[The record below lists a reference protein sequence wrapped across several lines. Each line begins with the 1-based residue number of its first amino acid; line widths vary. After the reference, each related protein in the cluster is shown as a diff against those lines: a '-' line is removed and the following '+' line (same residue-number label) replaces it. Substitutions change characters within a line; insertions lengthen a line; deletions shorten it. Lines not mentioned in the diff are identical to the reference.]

1 MAFSLTLRL
10 MLMGG
15 VSAACTASLYSAS
28 TKPETEPVFT
38 AEQITF
44 FEKNVRPVLAENC
57 YSCHEGHKAK
67 SGLMLNSRAGVMRG
81 TDYKKVIIPG
91 DPENSVLIKAIRHA
105 AGAEPMPSKKPQL
118 AANQID
124 ALVQWVKM
132 GAPWPKEAA
141 GDHHAA
147 WEDHWAFQKVT
158 KPPVPSVANPKLKA
172 ANPVDA
178 FVAAKLE
185 KAGLEFAPPADRAVL
200 GRRLYVT
207 LTGLPPSFEELQAFV
222 NDPSPNAPAKLIE
235 DLLNSP
241 HYGERWGRYWLDVA
255 RYSDTEGYQ
264 VGGKDYRFPYAF
276 TYRDW
281 VVDSLN
287 ADMPYDEFLKHQ
299 IAADRIAG
307 ADKGSKNLAALGFLT
322 VGDTFISNK
331 DLQTDDRID
340 VLTRGTLGL
349 TVTCAR
355 CHDHKFDPIP
365 TKDYYAIYGVF
376 SSSEIPEDLPVIGK
390 ASSEVEYAAYQSEV
404 SKVEEKM
411 NVFRKEVFEDMRK
424 ADRMREYLAFAQQ
437 SVKEDINGEVFRGKA
452 GQLKLRDR
460 VASRWREFVK
470 RHTATSKPH
479 AVMVAW
485 KEFSSL
491 PKEGF
496 EQASV
501 SLKDKLTQ
509 PGSAVNPV
517 VRNELAKRPAPKSMD
532 DVLGLYAD
540 VFVTCLTGK
549 EPDNADWQAVR
560 SVLLEPQSPMAVPVD
575 QVDQFFTRKDTETM
589 TRFRNEIKKIELSSP
604 GAPPRAMVMNDKEK
618 PGDVRIFIRGNQGRP
633 GEVAPR
639 GFLTFLGGQ
648 KFSNGS
654 GREELA
660 NAIASRDN
668 PLTPRVLVN
677 RVWLQHFGAPLVSQT
692 SDFGVQTPAPVQLDL
707 LNWLSAN
714 FMEQGWSL
722 KSLHRM
728 ILNSR
733 TWQQS
738 AASTPDKELK
748 DADNNLLSRQHRQRL
763 DYEAMRDAMI
773 GVTGTL
779 NASKMGGRPVAL
791 NAGDVNSRRS
801 LYLIVDR
808 YNQATVP
815 AMFDFANPDAHSP
828 QRYNTTVPQQALFLM
843 NSPFMRDQSGKLAAK
858 LPLEGSAI
866 DSQTITALYRK
877 VLLREP
883 KPEEVELA
891 QRFVNDAAD
900 LQDKPPFLWKYG
912 AGRQQRDASGKITG
926 YEFIPFATYNGAGKS
941 RKWWSMSKDMPD
953 KQWSYTQWSEGGGHP
968 GSQHAAVLR
977 WTSPFNGT
985 IRIAGRLDRDNPNGN
1000 GIRGLII
1007 SSKQGVLINDMVAPK
1022 SEKNMDI
1029 ASLDVTRGE
1038 IIDFVVDSENG
1049 DTNSDGFDWRPAIY
1063 SIDGTTGKTVLLTKS
1078 DDDFNDASHWP
1089 IKRPRPQNPLS
1100 QLVQVL
1106 LMSNEFQFVD

>member
-1 MAFSLTLRL
+1 MLT
-10 MLMGG
+10 GG
-15 VSAACTASLYSAS
+15 ITAAACTASLYSAS
-28 TKPETEPVFT
+28 TKPEAEPVFT
-38 AEQITF
+38 PEQITF

-67 SGLMLNSRAGVMRG
+67 SGLMLNTRAGVLRG

-91 DPENSVLIKAIRHA
+91 DPENSVLIKAVRHA

-118 AANQID
+118 AANEIE

-141 GDHHAA
+141 GDHHAS

-158 KPPVPSVANPKLKA
+158 KPAVPNVTNPRLKP

-185 KAGLEFAPPADRAVL
+185 KAGLEFAPPVDRAVL

-222 NDPSPNAPAKLIE
+222 DDPSPDAPAKLID

-241 HYGERWGRYWLDVA
+241 HYGERWARHWLDVA

-264 VGGKDYRFPYAF
+264 VGGKDNRFPYAF
-276 TYRDW
+276 TFRDW
-281 VVDSLN
+281 VVDAMN
-287 ADMPYDEFLKHQ
+287 ADMPYDAFLKHQ
-299 IAADRIAG
+299 IAADRIEG
-307 ADKGSKNLAALGFLT
+307 RDSGSKNLAALGFLT

-340 VLTRGTLGL
+340 VLTRGMLGL

-365 TKDYYAIYGVF
+365 TKDYYALYGVF
-376 SSSEIPEDLPVIGK
+376 TSSEIPEDLPVIGK
-390 ASSEVEYAAYQSEV
+390 ASSEVEYAAYRGEV
-404 SKVEEKM
+404 AKVEEKM
-411 NVFRKEVFEDMRK
+411 STFRKEVFEDMRK
-424 ADRMREYLAFAQQ
+424 VERMREYLSFAQHAA
-437 SVKEDINGEVFRGKA
+437 KEDISGEVFRGKA

-460 VASRWREFVK
+460 VALRWREFVK

-479 AVMVAW
+479 PVMLAW
-485 KEFSSL
+485 KEFSAL

-496 EQASV
+496 EKASAG
-501 SLKDKLTQ
+501 LKDKLTQ
-509 PGSAVNPV
+509 QGSALNAV
-517 VRNELAKRPAPKSMD
+517 VRNELAKRAAPKSME

-540 VFVTCLTGK
+540 VFVTCIAGK
-549 EPDNADWQAVR
+549 EPENADWQAVR
-560 SVLLEPQSPMAVPVD
+560 NVLMEPQSPMAVPVD
-575 QVDQFFTRKDTETM
+575 QVDQFFTRKDTEQM
-589 TRFRNEIKKIELSSP
+589 TRYRNEIKKIELSSP
-604 GAPPRAMVMNDKEK
+604 GAPPRAMVMNDREK
-618 PGDVRIFIRGNQGRP
+618 PNNMRVFIRGNPGRP

-639 GFLTFLGGQ
+639 AFLTFLGGKQ
-648 KFSNGS
+648 FTDGS
-654 GREELA
+654 GRLELA
-660 NAIASRDN
+660 NAIASREN
-668 PLTPRVLVN
+668 PLTARVLVN

-707 LNWLSAN
+707 LNWLSAS
-714 FMEQGWSL
+714 FMENGWSL
-722 KSLHRM
+722 KNLHRV

-738 AASTPDKELK
+738 AASTPDKDLK
-748 DADNNLLSRQHRQRL
+748 DADNVLLSRMNRQRL

-779 NASKMGGRPVAL
+779 NAGNMGGRPVAL
-791 NAGDVNSRRS
+791 NAADVNSRRS

-815 AMFDFANPDAHSP
+815 AMFDFANPDTHSP

-843 NSPFMRDQSGKLAAK
+843 NSPFMRDQSGRLATK
-858 LPLEGSAI
+858 LPQEGSTI
-866 DSQTITALYRK
+866 DSQTIAALYRK

-883 KPEEVELA
+883 TLEEMELA
-891 QRFVNDAAD
+891 QRFVIDAKE
-900 LQDKPPFLWKYG
+900 LQDTPPFLWKYG
-912 AGRQQRDASGKITG
+912 AGTAQRDADGKLTG
-926 YEFIPFATYNGAGKS
+926 YEFIPFTTYNASKN
-941 RKWWSMSKDMPD
+941 RKWWGMSKDMPD
-953 KQWSYTQWSEGGGHP
+953 KQWSYTQWAEGGGHP
-968 GSQHAAVLR
+968 GSKHAAMLR
-977 WTSPFNGT
+977 WTAPFDGA
-985 IRIAGRLDRDNPNGN
+985 IRISGRLDRDNPSGN
-1000 GIRGLII
+1000 GIRGLVI
-1007 SSKQGVLINDMVAPK
+1007 SNRQGVLLNEMVAPK
-1022 SEKNMDI
+1022 SQKNMNI
-1029 ASLDVTRGE
+1029 ANLTVTRGE
-1038 IIDFVVDSENG
+1038 IIDFVVDCENG
-1049 DTNSDGFDWRPAIY
+1049 DTNSDSFDWRPAIY
-1063 SIDGTTGKTVLLTKS
+1063 GLDDATGKTVLLTKS

-1089 IKRPRPQNPLS
+1089 IKRPRPQGPLS

>member
-28 TKPETEPVFT
+28 TKPEAEPVFT

-147 WEDHWAFQKVT
+147 WEDHWAFQKVA
-158 KPPVPSVANPKLKA
+158 KPPVPAIASPKLKA

-222 NDPSPNAPAKLIE
+222 NDPSPNAPAKLID

-307 ADKGSKNLAALGFLT
+307 ADTGSKNLAALGFLT

-365 TKDYYAIYGVF
+365 TKDYYALYGVF
-376 SSSEIPEDLPVIGK
+376 NSSEIPEDLPVIGK
-390 ASSEVEYAAYQSEV
+390 ASSEVEYAAYRGEV

-437 SVKEDINGEVFRGKA
+437 SVKEDLNGDAFRGKA

-496 EQASV
+496 EQASAG
-501 SLKDKLTQ
+501 LKDKLTKE
-509 PGSAVNPV
+509 GSPTNAVI
-517 VRNELAKRPAPKSMD
+517 RNELAKRPAPKSMD

-540 VFVTCLTGK
+540 VFVTCISGK

-618 PGDVRIFIRGNQGRP
+618 PGDMRIFIRGNQGRP

-648 KFSNGS
+648 KFTNGS

-668 PLTPRVLVN
+668 PLTPRVIVN
-677 RVWLQHFGAPLVSQT
+677 RVWLQHFGSPLVSQT

-738 AASTPDKELK
+738 AVSTQDKDLK
-748 DADNNLLSRQHRQRL
+748 DADNTLLSRQSRQRL

-779 NASKMGGRPVAL
+779 DASKMGGRPVAL

-808 YNQATVP
+808 FNQATVP
-815 AMFDFANPDAHSP
+815 AMFDFANPDTHSP

-843 NSPFMRDQSGKLAAK
+843 NSPFMRDQSGKLATK
-858 LPLEGSAI
+858 LPQEGSAI

-891 QRFVNDAAD
+891 QRFVNDATD

-912 AGRQQRDASGKITG
+912 AGKQQRDASGKITG
-926 YEFIPFATYNGAGKS
+926 YEFIPFATYNGASKS

-977 WTSPFNGT
+977 WTSPFDGT
-985 IRIAGRLDRDNPNGN
+985 IRISGRLDRDSPNGN
-1000 GIRGLII
+1000 GIRGLVI
-1007 SSKQGVLINDMVAPK
+1007 SNKQGVLINDMVAPK
-1022 SEKNMDI
+1022 SEKNMEI
-1029 ASLDVTRGE
+1029 ASLNVTRGE
-1038 IIDFVVDSENG
+1038 VIDFVVDSENG
-1049 DTNSDGFDWRPAIY
+1049 DTNSDAFDWRPAIY
-1063 SIDGTTGKTVLLTKS
+1063 GIDEINGKTTLLTKS